1 MDQVE
6 REVQLPRPPAD
17 VWAALTDAER
27 LGAWLGGALDLEVRA
42 GRRWSFVSPGGAARR
57 VLVLAVDDGHELMFR
72 WWPDTDAGAA
82 STVTITVDEAG
93 EGQSVVRVR
102 ETRMQALL
110 ATA

>member
-6 REVQLPRPPAD
+6 REVQLPRPPEE
-17 VWAALTDAER
+17 VWTALTDAER
-27 LGAWLGGALDLEVRA
+27 LGAWLGGSLELEVRT
-42 GRRWSFVSPGGAARR
+42 GRRGSFVSAGGAARR
-57 VLVLAVDDGHELMFR
+57 VLVLAVEEGHQLMFR

-93 EGQSVVRVR
+93 EGRSAVRVR